1 MPTFLVEA
9 LGVSIISFV
18 VERVL
23 RKLFYNNNNNVNN
36 INIDYQP
43 STTQDEIDELLI
55 AMENQIDNQNTEIK
69 ELKKQIENLKSLLIS
84 QLPEYINAAL
94 KYI

>member
-23 RKLFYNNNNNVNN
+23 RKSFTNNNNVNN
-36 INIDYQP
+36 INIDYQAQ
-43 STTQDEIDELLI
+43 STEDEPVIVADTRANKLFKFS
-55 AMENQIDNQNTEIK
+55 N
-69 ELKKQIENLKSLLIS
+69 
-84 QLPEYINAAL
+84 YI
-94 KYI
+94 

>member
-9 LGVSIISFV
+9 LGVSIVSFV

-36 INIDYQP
+36 IDIDYQP
-43 STTQDEIDELLI
+43 QSTQDEIVIVAETNSNKLV
-55 AMENQIDNQNTEIK
+55 K
-69 ELKKQIENLKSLLIS
+69 IS
-84 QLPEYINAAL
+84 NYI
-94 KYI
+94 

>member
-23 RKLFYNNNNNVNN
+23 RKLVYNNNNNVNN

-43 STTQDEIDELLI
+43 QSTQDEIVIVAETNSNKLFKFS
-55 AMENQIDNQNTEIK
+55 N
-69 ELKKQIENLKSLLIS
+69 
-84 QLPEYINAAL
+84 YI
-94 KYI
+94 

>member
-18 VERVL
+18 VERIL
-23 RKLFYNNNNNVNN
+23 RKVFTNNNNNVNN

-43 STTQDEIDELLI
+43 STTQDEIVIVAETNSNKLFKFS
-55 AMENQIDNQNTEIK
+55 N
-69 ELKKQIENLKSLLIS
+69 
-84 QLPEYINAAL
+84 YI
-94 KYI
+94 

>member
-23 RKLFYNNNNNVNN
+23 RNIFYNNNNVNN
-36 INIDYQP
+36 INIDYQAQ
-43 STTQDEIDELLI
+43 STEEELVIVADTRANKLFKFS
-55 AMENQIDNQNTEIK
+55 N
-69 ELKKQIENLKSLLIS
+69 
-84 QLPEYINAAL
+84 YI
-94 KYI
+94 

>member
-18 VERVL
+18 VERIL
-23 RKLFYNNNNNVNN
+23 RKVFTNNNNNVNN

-43 STTQDEIDELLI
+43 STTQDEIAIVAETNSNKLFKFS
-55 AMENQIDNQNTEIK
+55 N
-69 ELKKQIENLKSLLIS
+69 
-84 QLPEYINAAL
+84 YI
-94 KYI
+94 

>member
-1 MPTFLVEA
+1 MPSFLVEA

-23 RKLFYNNNNNVNN
+23 RKKITNNNNNVNN

-43 STTQDEIDELLI
+43 QSTEDEIVIVAETRSNKLFKFS
-55 AMENQIDNQNTEIK
+55 N
-69 ELKKQIENLKSLLIS
+69 
-84 QLPEYINAAL
+84 YI
-94 KYI
+94 

>member
-9 LGVSIISFV
+9 LTASVISV
-18 VERVL
+18 LVERIV

-43 STTQDEIDELLI
+43 QSTQDEIVIVAETNSNKLFKFS
-55 AMENQIDNQNTEIK
+55 N
-69 ELKKQIENLKSLLIS
+69 
-84 QLPEYINAAL
+84 YI
-94 KYI
+94 